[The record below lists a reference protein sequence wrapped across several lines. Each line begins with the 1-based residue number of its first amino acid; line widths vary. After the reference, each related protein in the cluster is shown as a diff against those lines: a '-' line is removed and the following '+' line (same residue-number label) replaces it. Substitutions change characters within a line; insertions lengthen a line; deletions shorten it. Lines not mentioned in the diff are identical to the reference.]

1 VSALRR
7 TPSGASIPGRPRVE
21 RRGGGI
27 LRVAVLLALVLG
39 ALAVVVGRQTKGV
52 ALHRE
57 IRELEGE
64 RAVAEAARLEL
75 QTRIQSLQSRA
86 RVVRVARERLRMHLP
101 ADSEV
106 VLVPLP
112 RETAAAT
119 VVADEGGRE

>member
-1 VSALRR
+1 MRR
-7 TPSGASIPGRPRVE
+7 TPSGATIPGGPRGR

-27 LRVAVLLALVLG
+27 LRVAMLLVLLLG
-39 ALAVVVGRQTKGV
+39 ALAVVVGRQTDGV

-75 QTRIQSLQSRA
+75 QTRIQSLQTRA
-86 RVVRVARERLRMHLP
+86 RVVRVARERLDMHLP

-112 RETAAAT
+112 REGAAT
-119 VVADEGGRE
+119 IAAGDDEGGSE

>member
-1 VSALRR
+1 MRR
-7 TPSGASIPGRPRVE
+7 TPSGATIPGRPRGE

-27 LRVAVLLALVLG
+27 LRVAALLVVLLG
-39 ALAVVVGRQTKGV
+39 ALAVVVGRQTTGV
-52 ALHRE
+52 ALQRE

-86 RVVRVARERLRMHLP
+86 RVVRVARERLGMHLP

-112 RETAAAT
+112 REEVAVT
-119 VVADEGGRE
+119 VDEEGDR

>member
-1 VSALRR
+1 MSAMRR
-7 TPSGASIPGRPRVE
+7 TPSGATIPGRPRGE

-27 LRVAVLLALVLG
+27 VRVAALLVVLLG
-39 ALAVVVGRQTKGV
+39 ALAVVVGRQTTGV
-52 ALHRE
+52 ALQRE

-75 QTRIQSLQSRA
+75 ETRIQSLQSRA
-86 RVVRVARERLRMHLP
+86 RVVRVARERLGMHLP

-112 RETAAAT
+112 REEAAAT
-119 VVADEGGRE
+119 MVDEEGDR

>member
-1 VSALRR
+1 MRR
-7 TPSGASIPGRPRVE
+7 TPSGATIPGGSRGR

-27 LRVAVLLALVLG
+27 LRVAALLACLLG
-39 ALAVVVGRQTKGV
+39 ALAVVVGRQTRGV
-52 ALHRE
+52 ALQRE

-86 RVVRVARERLRMHLP
+86 RVVRVARERLDMHLP

-112 RETAAAT
+112 REVAAAGD
-119 VVADEGGRE
+119 DEEGSE

>member
-1 VSALRR
+1 MRR
-7 TPSGASIPGRPRVE
+7 TPSGATIPGGPRGR

-27 LRVAVLLALVLG
+27 LRVAALLACVLG
-39 ALAVVVGRQTKGV
+39 ALAVVVGRQTRGV
-52 ALHRE
+52 ALQRE

-75 QTRIQSLQSRA
+75 ETRIQSLQSRA
-86 RVVRVARERLRMHLP
+86 RVVRVARERLDMHLP

-112 RETAAAT
+112 REAAVTAAGD
-119 VVADEGGRE
+119 DEEGSE

>member
-1 VSALRR
+1 MRR
-7 TPSGASIPGRPRVE
+7 TPSGATIPGRPRGE

-27 LRVAVLLALVLG
+27 LRVAALLVVLLG
-39 ALAVVVGRQTKGV
+39 ALAVVVGRQTTGV
-52 ALHRE
+52 ALQRE

-86 RVVRVARERLRMHLP
+86 RVVRVARERLGMHLP

-112 RETAAAT
+112 REEAAAT
-119 VVADEGGRE
+119 MVDEEGDR

>member
-1 VSALRR
+1 MSAMRR
-7 TPSGASIPGRPRVE
+7 TPSGATIPGGPRGR

-27 LRVAVLLALVLG
+27 LRVAALLACLLG
-39 ALAVVVGRQTKGV
+39 ALAVVVGRQTRGV
-52 ALHRE
+52 ALQRE

-86 RVVRVARERLRMHLP
+86 RVVRVARERLDMHLP

-112 RETAAAT
+112 REAAA
-119 VVADEGGRE
+119 AGDDEEGSE

>member
-1 VSALRR
+1 MSAMRR
-7 TPSGASIPGRPRVE
+7 TPSGATIPGRPRGE

-27 LRVAVLLALVLG
+27 LRVAALLVVILG

-57 IRELEGE
+57 IREIEGE

-75 QTRIQSLQSRA
+75 ETRIQALQSRA

-112 RETAAAT
+112 PEAAAT
-119 VVADEGGRE
+119 TVADRRGRE

>member
-1 VSALRR
+1 MRR
-7 TPSGASIPGRPRVE
+7 TPSGATIPGRPRGE

-27 LRVAVLLALVLG
+27 LRVAALLVVLLC
-39 ALAVVVGRQTKGV
+39 ALAVVVGRQTTGV
-52 ALHRE
+52 ALQRE

-75 QTRIQSLQSRA
+75 ETRIQSLQSRA
-86 RVVRVARERLRMHLP
+86 RVVRVARERLGMHLP

-112 RETAAAT
+112 REEAAAT
-119 VVADEGGRE
+119 AVDDEEGGR

>member
-1 VSALRR
+1 MSAMRR
-7 TPSGASIPGRPRVE
+7 TPSGATIPGRPRGE

-27 LRVAVLLALVLG
+27 LRVAALLVVLLG
-39 ALAVVVGRQTKGV
+39 ALAVVVGRQTTGV
-52 ALHRE
+52 ALQRE

-86 RVVRVARERLRMHLP
+86 RVVRVARERLGMHLP

-112 RETAAAT
+112 REEAAAT
-119 VVADEGGRE
+119 MVDDEGDR

>member
-1 VSALRR
+1 MSAMRR
-7 TPSGASIPGRPRVE
+7 TPSGATIPGRPRGE

-27 LRVAVLLALVLG
+27 LRVAALLVVILG
-39 ALAVVVGRQTKGV
+39 ALAVVVGRQTRGV
-52 ALHRE
+52 ALQRE
-57 IRELEGE
+57 IRELEGD

-75 QTRIQSLQSRA
+75 ETRIQSLQSRA

-112 RETAAAT
+112 REEAGAADDDAGET
-119 VVADEGGRE
+119 E

>member
-1 VSALRR
+1 MSAMRR
-7 TPSGASIPGRPRVE
+7 TPSGATIPGGPRGE

-27 LRVAVLLALVLG
+27 LRVAALLVLILG
-39 ALAVVVGRQTKGV
+39 ALAVVVGRQTEGV
-52 ALHRE
+52 ALQRQIRE
-57 IRELEGE
+57 IEGE

-75 QTRIQSLQSRA
+75 ETRIQSLQSRA

-112 RETAAAT
+112 PEAAAV
-119 VVADEGGRE
+119 VVADRRGRE

>member
-1 VSALRR
+1 MRR
-7 TPSGASIPGRPRVE
+7 TPSGATIPGRPRGE
-21 RRGGGI
+21 RPGGGI
-27 LRVAVLLALVLG
+27 LRVAALLVVLLG
-39 ALAVVVGRQTKGV
+39 ALAVVVGRQTTGV
-52 ALHRE
+52 ALQRE

-86 RVVRVARERLRMHLP
+86 RVVRVARERLGMHLP

-112 RETAAAT
+112 REEAAAT
-119 VVADEGGRE
+119 MVDEEGDR

>member
-1 VSALRR
+1 MSAMRR
-7 TPSGASIPGRPRVE
+7 TPSGATIPGRPRE

-27 LRVAVLLALVLG
+27 LRVAALLVVILG

-52 ALHRE
+52 ALQRE
-57 IRELEGE
+57 IREIEGE

-75 QTRIQSLQSRA
+75 ETRIQSLQSRA

-106 VLVPLP
+106 VLVPLRP
-112 RETAAAT
+112 EAAAT
-119 VVADEGGRE
+119 TVADRRGRE